1 MTMSTGK
8 GSIGKA
14 DNSRWMERL
23 KEAGFTTADRDGGRV
38 LVSKYGCGAL
48 IEKTASGE
56 PQFAVRGGLL
66 AGEGIAH
73 LLDRGFQKFWQ
84 DGERSFPALARQL
97 KALHNFEEDL
107 RALMGLTSLYNE
119 ALGTVSSRYVY
130 DRIESREGPKR
141 HQPFD

>member
-1 MTMSTGK
+1 MSTRK
-8 GSIGKA
+8 DSIGKA
-14 DNSRWMERL
+14 DSSRWMERL
-23 KEAGFTTADRDGGRV
+23 KETGFTTTDRDGGGV
-38 LVSKYGCGAL
+38 LVTKYGCGAL

-56 PQFAVRGGLL
+56 PRFAVRPGLV
-66 AGEGIAH
+66 AGEGVAH

-84 DGERSFPALARQL
+84 TDERSFPALARQL

-130 DRIESREGPKR
+130 DRIESREGPKH